1 MLKQKMILCL
11 LSTVLCV
18 FTAEAQAN
26 AKQYE
31 LKGKII
37 DNRSKKGIS
46 QIPMF
51 IKPFNKKIDANKQGE
66 FLFKFRKGE
75 YTFIVDFYPFK
86 KKEIK
91 IDLQSDTTL
100 IIELFSDAG
109 SIYIPE
115 VEVFSNKLISK
126 LSTGIEQIDRK
137 TLQVL
142 PALIGERDILKALA
156 QSAGISSSS
165 EGAADLQ
172 VRGGTHGQNLYLLDG
187 VSLYSTEH
195 FFGLVS
201 AYNPL
206 IIKSAKLY
214 KSGFPAAYG
223 GKVSSVVDVL
233 TEDADLDKLLGSFD
247 ISLLSSKLYLNLP
260 VIKNKLS
267 FAISGR
273 ISNYSLVNLSSLL
286 GNTAENAKYNLYF
299 GDINANLYWKLSDND
314 QIKITWFNNSDG
326 FEITNK
332 ESLYITDS
340 WIKNAQQNIGVNWY
354 HTLSKRTQNH
364 FMAYFDQYT
373 FNYGMSNVELNEKV
387 KNICEMI
394 SGINSIGISE
404 KLTSS
409 ITHKLKLNSGISVKS
424 IGFMPFMQQ
433 ITDKTINQIETT
445 SLIRLSEIV
454 AFSELGWAFSPNHQ
468 LSTGLRLSVTGNT
481 DYQFYDLEP
490 RVNYLGKFNNNFSIN
505 ASVDKLN
512 QPIHRLANPG
522 LGMPIELFL
531 PSGSNLNPQTSWNYS
546 FGVAK
551 DFAKKNNT
559 VSFKADIWYKTF
571 QNITEFKDGIDALS
585 VMYYKLDIANYPNEY
600 VTQGKGKAYGIDLM
614 GSISNKRWTLSS
626 YYTLMQAINQFDD
639 LNFGKPYAASTD
651 IRHLFNITFKRNFS
665 SKFTMVLTWQYN
677 SGKPITVPTRLFQYP
692 VLNIFNGELSNNYVR
707 FLAIEDK
714 RNNYRTRPFHKLDI
728 SFTKEYQAFRK
739 HDAVFS
745 FGVYNAYNQANPYI
759 YYLSRKWDSEGTYK
773 PVLKS
778 MQMFPILPSASWS
791 MKF

>member
-1 MLKQKMILCL
+1 MLRLKVILYL
-11 LSTVLCV
+11 LTIVFCVST
-18 FTAEAQAN
+18 TEAQAY

-51 IKPFNKKIDANKQGE
+51 IKPFNKKIEANKQGE
-66 FLFKFRKGE
+66 FMFKFRKGE

-86 KKEIK
+86 KKEVI
-91 IDLQSDTTL
+91 INLNSDTTL
-100 IIELFSDAG
+100 IIELFSDVE

-115 VEVFSNKLISK
+115 VEVYSTKLVSK
-126 LSTGIEQIDRK
+126 LPTGIEQIDRR
-137 TLQVL
+137 TLHVL

-156 QSAGISSSS
+156 QTAGVSSSS

-187 VSLYSTEH
+187 ISLYSTEH

-233 TEDADLDKLLGSFD
+233 TEDADLDKFLGSFD
-247 ISLLSSKLYLNLP
+247 ISLLSSKLYMNIP
-260 VIKNKLS
+260 VVKNKLS

-286 GNTAENAKYNLYF
+286 SKTAESAKYNLYF
-299 GDINANLYWKLSDND
+299 GDINANLYWKVSEND

-332 ESLYITDS
+332 ESFYITNS

-354 HTLSKRTQNH
+354 HKLSKRTENH

-373 FNYGMSNVELNEKV
+373 FNYGMSNIESNETV
-387 KNICEMI
+387 KNINEMI
-394 SGINSIGISE
+394 SGINSTGISE
-404 KLTSS
+404 KLKSS
-409 ITHKLKLNSGISVKS
+409 ISEKLKLTSGISVKS

-433 ITDKTINQIETT
+433 ITDTTINQIGTT

-454 AFSELGWAFSPNHQ
+454 AFSELGWVFSLNHQ
-468 LSTGLRLSVTGNT
+468 LNTGLRLSVTGDA
-481 DYQFYDLEP
+481 DYQFHDLEP
-490 RVNYLGKFNNNFSIN
+490 RVNYHGKFKHAFSIN

-551 DFAKKNNT
+551 DFENKDHT
-559 VSFKADIWYKTF
+559 VSFKADVWYKTF

-585 VMYYKLDIANYPNEY
+585 VMYYKLDIANYPNEF
-600 VTQGKGKAYGIDLM
+600 VTQGKGKAYGVDLM
-614 GSISNKRWTLSS
+614 SSISNRLWTLST
-626 YYTLMQAINQFDD
+626 YYTLMQSINQFDD
-639 LNFGKPYAASTD
+639 LNFGKPFAASTD

-665 SKFTMVLTWQYN
+665 SKLTLVLTWQYN
-677 SGKPITVPTRLFQYP
+677 SGKPITVPTRFFQYP
-692 VLNIFNGELSNNYVR
+692 LLDMDNGELSNTYVR
-707 FLAIEDK
+707 FIAVEDE
-714 RNNYRTRPFHKLDI
+714 RNNYRTQPFHKLDI
-728 SFTKEYQAFRK
+728 SFTKEYQAFKRY
-739 HDAVFS
+739 DAVFS

-759 YYLSRKWDSEGTYK
+759 YYLSRKWNADGTYK
-773 PVLKS
+773 PILKS
-778 MQMFPILPSASWS
+778 MQMFPIIPSVSWS
-791 MKF
+791 IKF

>member
-18 FTAEAQAN
+18 FTTEAQAY

-51 IKPFNKKIDANKQGE
+51 IKPFNKKVEANKQGE
-66 FLFKFRKGE
+66 FLFKFQKDA
-75 YTFIVDFYPFK
+75 YTIIVDFYPFK
-86 KKEIK
+86 KKEVI
-91 IDLQSDTTL
+91 INLSSDTTF
-100 IIELFSDAG
+100 IIELFSDIE

-115 VEVFSNKLISK
+115 VEVYSNKLVSK
-126 LSTGIEQIDRK
+126 ESTGIEQIDRR
-137 TLQVL
+137 TLHVL

-156 QSAGISSSS
+156 QTAGISSSS

-233 TEDADLDKLLGSFD
+233 TEDAELDKFLGSFD
-247 ISLLSSKLYLNLP
+247 ISLLSSKLYLNIP

-273 ISNYSLVNLSSLL
+273 ISNYSLVNLSAL
-286 GNTAENAKYNLYF
+286 TRIKAEGAKYNLYF
-299 GDINANLYWKLSDND
+299 GDMNANLYWKLSEKDNL
-314 QIKITWFNNSDG
+314 KITWFNNSDG

-332 ESLYITDS
+332 EPFYITDS

-354 HTLSKRTQNH
+354 HTLSKRTENH

-373 FNYGMSNVELNEKV
+373 FNYGMSNIESNERV
-387 KNICEMI
+387 KNISEMI

-409 ITHKLKLNSGISVKS
+409 ITHKLKSTSGISVKS

-433 ITDKTINQIETT
+433 ITDTTINQIETT

-454 AFSELGWAFSPNHQ
+454 AFTEFGWAFSPKHQ
-468 LSTGLRLSVTGNT
+468 LNTGLRLSVTGST
-481 DYQFYDLEP
+481 DYQLYDLEP
-490 RVNYLGKFNNNFSIN
+490 RVNYIGKFNNAFSIS
-505 ASVDKLN
+505 ASIDKLN
-512 QPIHRLANPG
+512 QPVHRLANPG

-531 PSGSNLNPQTSWNYS
+531 PSGSNLSPQTSWNYS
-546 FGVAK
+546 VGVAK
-551 DFAKKNNT
+551 DFVRRNKT
-559 VSFKADIWYKTF
+559 VSFKADVWYKTF

-585 VMYYKLDIANYPNEY
+585 VMYYKLDIANYPNDY
-600 VTQGKGKAYGIDLM
+600 VTQGEGKAYGIDFM
-614 GSISNKRWTLSS
+614 GTISNKRWTLSS
-626 YYTLMQAINQFDD
+626 YYTLMQAINQFED
-639 LNFGKPYAASTD
+639 LNFGKPFAASTD
-651 IRHLFNITFKRNFS
+651 IRHLLNITFKRNFS
-665 SKFTMVLTWQYN
+665 SKFTMVLTWQYH
-677 SGKPITVPTRLFQYP
+677 SGKPITVPTRFFQYP
-692 VLNIFNGELSNNYVR
+692 LLDMENGELSNSYIR
-707 FLAIEDK
+707 FMAVEDE

-728 SFTKEYQAFRK
+728 SFTKEYQAFKRY
-739 HDAVFS
+739 DAVFS

-759 YYLSRKWDSEGTYK
+759 YYLSRKWNPDRTYK